1 MLGAMIVPIGI
12 IVIGSISVYSS
23 YQPLTTATALDNRR
37 TKRGL
42 GWAFIA
48 FGVVAVVL
56 IVGRA

>member
-1 MLGAMIVPIGI
+1 MLGALIVPIGI

-23 YQPLTTATALDNRR
+23 YQPLAAYTVLDNRR

-48 FGVVAVVL
+48 FGVVAVVVV
-56 IVGRA
+56 VGRA